1 MKLFP
6 TQEIGSLPKAT
17 PETMGRWAERIR
29 LPAPSP
35 TDGLPDARS
44 RFNLAFL
51 HAAGLDIV
59 YDGEAHRIE
68 MAEHPYRSIVGAEFV
83 GHVRSF
89 DNKYFRKAAI
99 RQVPGLKAPYH
110 SDEYRF
116 VRSIETGPVELL
128 KVPVTGSYTLAEWAY
143 NDHYLAAQ
151 PDRYRRE
158 GRERAQRELVVALA
172 RHVVRPT
179 VADLVRLGARSIQ
192 IDEPA
197 LGTHPRET
205 ALAVEGFEE
214 SVRGLDAEFAMHLCF
229 SNYDA
234 LLPELL
240 EAKSCREWLW
250 EFANRDVPGHD
261 AYKILAD
268 LREYGD
274 RRRVGAGVLDVH
286 RDEVETPER
295 IADRIRRAARYLGDP
310 SRIWVNPDC
319 GLRTR
324 RLDVARAKLEAI
336 VAGAALA
343 RADFERPA
351 RHLGDPSR
359 LRVNPDCGLRTRS
372 WEVIWAKLRAMVA
385 GVEQARRAA
394 A

>member
-1 MKLFP
+1 MTLFP

-17 PETMGRWAERIR
+17 PEEIERWSARVH
-29 LPAPSP
+29 LPAPAPGPSLA
-35 TDGLPDARS
+35 DSRS

-68 MAEHPYRSIVGAEFV
+68 MAEHPYRSIGGAEFV

-99 RQVPGLKAPYH
+99 RSPPTLRAPYH
-110 SDEYRF
+110 SDEFRF
-116 VRSIETGPVELL
+116 VRSVQAEPAEGL
-128 KVPVTGSYTLAEWAY
+128 KVPVTGPYTLAEWAF
-143 NDHYLAAQ
+143 NDHFLSRQ

-172 RHVVRPT
+172 RDVLRPT
-179 VADLVRLGARSIQ
+179 IADLVRLGARQIQ

-197 LGTHPRET
+197 LGTHPHE
-205 ALAVEGFEE
+205 AGLAVEGFEE

-229 SNYDA
+229 SNYKL
-234 LLPELL
+234 LLPAIL
-240 EAKSCREWLW
+240 EARSCREWLW

-261 AYKILAD
+261 AYRILGE

-286 RDEVETPER
+286 RDEVETVAQV
-295 IADRIRRAARYLGDP
+295 ADRI
-310 SRIWVNPDC
+310 
-319 GLRTR
+319 
-324 RLDVARAKLEAI
+324 ARAS
-336 VAGAALA
+336 
-343 RADFERPA
+343 

-372 WEVIWAKLRAMVA
+372 WDVIWAKLRSMVA
-385 GVEQARRAA
+385 GAAQARRAVEGS
-394 A
+394 

>member
-17 PETMGRWAERIR
+17 PETMGRWADRVR
-29 LPAPSP
+29 LPPPSLA
-35 TDGLPDARS
+35 DGLPDARS

-51 HAAGLDIV
+51 HAAGLDLV

-99 RQVPGLKAPYH
+99 RQAPGLRTPYH
-110 SDEYRF
+110 SDEFRF
-116 VRSIETGPVELL
+116 VRSLETGPVELL
-128 KVPVTGSYTLAEWAY
+128 KVPVTGAYTLAEWAY

-172 RHVVRPT
+172 RNAVRPT

-229 SNYDA
+229 SNYRT
-234 LLPELL
+234 LLPDLL

-261 AYKILAD
+261 AYRILAE

-286 RDEVETPER
+286 RDEVETPEQV
-295 IADRIRRAARYLGDP
+295 ADR
-310 SRIWVNPDC
+310 
-319 GLRTR
+319 
-324 RLDVARAKLEAI
+324 VARA
-336 VAGAALA
+336 
-343 RADFERPA
+343 A

-372 WEVIWAKLRAMVA
+372 WEVIWAKLRSMVA

>member
-1 MKLFP
+1 MTLFP

-17 PETMGRWAERIR
+17 PEEIARWSARLH
-29 LPAPSP
+29 LPAPSAEQP
-35 TDGLPDARS
+35 LADARS
-44 RFNLAFL
+44 RFNLGFL

-68 MAEHPYRSIVGAEFV
+68 MAEHPYRSIGGAEFV

-99 RQVPGLKAPYH
+99 RGPPTLKAPYH
-110 SDEYRF
+110 SSEFKF
-116 VRSIETGPVELL
+116 VRSVEPGPVETL
-128 KVPVTGSYTLAEWAY
+128 KVPVTGPYTLAEWAY
-143 NDHYLAAQ
+143 NDHFLGRQ
-151 PDRYRRE
+151 PDRYRRA

-172 RHVVRPT
+172 RDVLRPT
-179 VADLVRLGARSIQ
+179 IADLVRLGARQIQ

-197 LGTHPRET
+197 LGTHANEA

-229 SNYDA
+229 SNYAA
-234 LLPELL
+234 LLPAIL

-261 AYKILAD
+261 AYQILAQ

-286 RDEVETPER
+286 RDDIETVAQV
-295 IADRIRRAARYLGDP
+295 ADRI
-310 SRIWVNPDC
+310 
-319 GLRTR
+319 
-324 RLDVARAKLEAI
+324 ARAS
-336 VAGAALA
+336 
-343 RADFERPA
+343 
-351 RHLGDPSR
+351 RHLGDPAR

-372 WEVIWAKLRAMVA
+372 WDVIWAKLRSLVGGA
-385 GVEQARRAA
+385 EQARREAEGIRPAA
-394 A
+394 